1 MQTGKPHKRFSISR
15 LDALVV
21 LILAGFVAYFAYR
34 ITIGLNYHW
43 KWEVIPQYLL
53 RFDQAEQTWKPGLL
67 VQGLL
72 TTIRLSL
79 WAVIPA
85 TALGVVM
92 GHFRVSPSLFRR
104 QLAGTYVGLVRNT
117 PPLVLIFVF
126 YFFIGDQIVALLDLD
141 SFIMS
146 MSDSARS
153 AMALL
158 FGPPERFP
166 QLFSALMT
174 LAFFEGA
181 YIAEIV
187 RAGIESVEAGQW
199 EASMSLGMSRYQQ
212 LRHVIM
218 PLALQRMLPALAGQ
232 FISTIKDSAIVSVI
246 SIEELTFQGQQIMA
260 STYRSFEVWITVL
273 AMYFLL
279 TFLCSFAVRRL
290 ELKMRTE

>member
-1 MQTGKPHKRFSISR
+1 MQTDKPRWRFHISS
-15 LDALVV
+15 LDALIV
-21 LILAGFVAYFAYR
+21 LALAGFVAYFAYR

-53 RFDQAEQTWKPGLL
+53 RFDQAEQAWKPGLL

-79 WAVIPA
+79 WTVIPA
-85 TALGVVM
+85 MILGVVM

-104 QLAGTYVGLVRNT
+104 QIAGTYVGLVRNT

-126 YFFIGDQIVALLDLD
+126 YFFIGDQIVAFLNLD

-146 MSDSARS
+146 LSDQTKSTIAI
-153 AMALL
+153 L
-158 FGPPERFP
+158 FGPPDKFP
-166 QLFSALMT
+166 QLFSALLT

-187 RAGIESVEAGQW
+187 RAGIESVETGQW
-199 EASMSLGMSRYQQ
+199 EASMSLGMNRFQQ

-232 FISTIKDSAIVSVI
+232 FISTIKDSAIVSII
-246 SIEELTFQGQQIMA
+246 SIEELTFQAQQIMA
-260 STYRSFEVWITVL
+260 TTYRSFEVWITVL
-273 AMYFLL
+273 ALYFLL
-279 TFLCSFAVRRL
+279 TFICSFAVHKL
-290 ELKMRTE
+290 ELKLKTE